1 MAKIIRAAGNPQWG
15 NEMKTIVL
23 ICVAAL
29 VAAPLYAG
37 TIENACNE
45 TPRGATAATCLCIQ
59 QVADVQLSSGD
70 QKQAAKFFQNP
81 QLAQDTRQ
89 SDNAAKE
96 RFWLRYKAFGLSAAI
111 RCNAS

>member
-1 MAKIIRAAGNPQWG
+1 
-15 NEMKTIVL
+15 MKTVL
-23 ICVAAL
+23 ITCTAIM

-37 TIENACNE
+37 TIENACNSSS
-45 TPRGATAATCLCIQ
+45 RNASRSTCTCIQ
-59 QVADVQLSSGD
+59 QVADIQLSGRD

-96 RFWLRYKAFGLSAAI
+96 RFWLRYKAFGLSAAEQ
-111 RCNAS
+111 CAS